1 MTEERKI
8 DLRKNVF
15 SKAQYLKTIDT
26 NFNELGVTTI
36 IEDIQN
42 TPTVQSFFNLYDQL
56 FYEIPETGATN
67 SHEYLV
73 KTSGEYINFTGE
85 NEEIQAL
92 REEITQL
99 RQNLLQQQIENVR
112 LISGENVNNEEIQQ
126 LQNQIQSPSG
136 QEVLSQINQELSIS

>member
-8 DLRKNVF
+8 DLKKNVF

-42 TPTVQSFFNLYDQL
+42 TLTVQSFFNLYDQL
-56 FYEIPETGATN
+56 FYEIPERGATN

-73 KTSGEYINFTGE
+73 KTSGEYINFTLE

-99 RQNLLQQQIENVR
+99 RQDLLQQQIENVR

-136 QEVLSQINQELSIS
+136 QEVLNQINQELSVS

>member
-15 SKAQYLKTIDT
+15 SKAQYLKTINTD
-26 NFNELGVTTI
+26 FNELGVTNI
-36 IEDIQN
+36 VEDIQN

-73 KTSGEYINFTGE
+73 KTSGEYINFTEE

-99 RQNLLQQQIENVR
+99 RQDLLQQQIENVR
-112 LISGENVNNEEIQQ
+112 LISGENTNSEEIQQ
-126 LQNQIQSPSG
+126 IQNQIQSPSG